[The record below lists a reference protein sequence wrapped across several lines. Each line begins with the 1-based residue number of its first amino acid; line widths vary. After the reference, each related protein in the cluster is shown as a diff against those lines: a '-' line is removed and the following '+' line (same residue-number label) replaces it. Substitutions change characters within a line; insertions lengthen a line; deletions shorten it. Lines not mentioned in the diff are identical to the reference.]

1 MRNISI
7 LHNSRW
13 GKSRATL
20 QLLRDSNIEPII
32 INYLLSVP
40 RKDELRSISKKLN
53 MHPSL
58 WIRKS
63 EKDYKNNNLGKYLN
77 DEDKLYDAMIKY
89 PKIIER
95 PIVIEGNNAII
106 GRPPENVLK
115 IIKWMKPQKLTDS
128 GNG

>member
-32 INYLLSVP
+32 INYILSVP

-53 MHPSL
+53 LHPSL

-63 EKDYKNNNLGKYLN
+63 EKDYKNNNLKDIKDSEKIFSL
-77 DEDKLYDAMIKY
+77 MSKY
-89 PKIIER
+89 PKLIER
-95 PIVIEGNNAII
+95 PIVIYNEQAVI
-106 GRPPENVLK
+106 GRPPENVLALK
-115 IIKWMKPQKLTDS
+115 
-128 GNG
+128 

>member
-1 MRNISI
+1 MSDILI

-32 INYLLSVP
+32 INYLESVP
-40 RKDELRSISKKLN
+40 SIDELRSISKRLN
-53 MHPSL
+53 LHPSL
-58 WIRKS
+58 WIRKL

-106 GRPPENVLK
+106 GRPPENVYAL
-115 IIKWMKPQKLTDS
+115 IK
-128 GNG
+128 

>member
-1 MRNISI
+1 MSDILI

-40 RKDELRSISKKLN
+40 SIDELRSISKKLN
-53 MHPSL
+53 LHPSR

-63 EKDYKNNNLGKYLN
+63 EKDYKNNNLSKYLN
-77 DEDKLYDAMIKY
+77 DEDKLYDAMFKY

-95 PIVIEGNNAII
+95 PIVIEGDKAII
-106 GRPPENVLK
+106 GRPPENVFTL
-115 IIKWMKPQKLTDS
+115 IK
-128 GNG
+128 

>member
-40 RKDELRSISKKLN
+40 TKDELRSISKKLN

-63 EKDYKNNNLGKYLN
+63 EKDYKNNNLG
-77 DEDKLYDAMIKY
+77 
-89 PKIIER
+89 
-95 PIVIEGNNAII
+95 
-106 GRPPENVLK
+106 
-115 IIKWMKPQKLTDS
+115 
-128 GNG
+128 

>member
-32 INYLLSVP
+32 INYLESVP
-40 RKDELRSISKKLN
+40 SIDELRSISKRLN
-53 MHPSL
+53 LHPSL
-58 WIRKS
+58 WIRKL

-77 DEDKLYDAMIKY
+77 DEDKLYEAMVKY

-95 PIVIEGNNAII
+95 PIVIEGDKTII
-106 GRPPENVLK
+106 GRPPENVHTL
-115 IIKWMKPQKLTDS
+115 IT
-128 GNG
+128 

>member
-63 EKDYKNNNLGKYLN
+63 EKDYKNNNLG
-77 DEDKLYDAMIKY
+77 
-89 PKIIER
+89 
-95 PIVIEGNNAII
+95 
-106 GRPPENVLK
+106 NVF
-115 IIKWMKPQKLTDS
+115 DS
-128 GNG
+128 GFNLYPGFECRAISSAGERSPHTGEVAGSNPASPTTPSKDES

>member
-13 GKSRATL
+13 AKSRATL

-63 EKDYKNNNLGKYLN
+63 EKDFKNNNLVKYLN
-77 DEDKLYDAMIKY
+77 DEDKLYEVMIKY

-95 PIVIEGNNAII
+95 PIVIEGDKAII
-106 GRPPENVLK
+106 ARPPENVYTL
-115 IIKWMKPQKLTDS
+115 IK
-128 GNG
+128 